1 MYRYPPGDGFPLP
14 FGGRPSLLGSSSS
27 RCGFTFLAVR
37 LLPRQTASGFPCFP
51 IVRCDEGGCLLCP
64 RATVPSRMP
73 HQCFRSSYLL
83 TVGRPL
89 AHAVVLVSHH
99 PTVKGY
105 WGLIRDSLTFTRLVF
120 SLPVAPVMAGRSWAF
135 PSTSHPAVTDSAW
148 EGWGWAVGTRPD
160 QSHWSL
166 TYLDFHVVPSAP
178 FRVGYCPICPVMDSR
193 CLSTGSL
200 RFLGLLFPLR
210 DSALLTVGL
219 LAGGADDAPCSRP
232 HRGCH
237 GPLL

>member
-1 MYRYPPGDGFPLP
+1 MYLYPPGDGFPLP
-14 FGGRPSLLGSSSS
+14 FGGRPSLLGSSCS

-37 LLPRQTASGFPCFP
+37 LLPRQTASGFPCSP
-51 IVRCDEGGCLLCP
+51 IVRCDEGGCLLYP

-120 SLPVAPVMAGRSWAF
+120 PLPVAPVMAGRSWAF
-135 PSTSHPAVTDSAW
+135 PSTSPPAVTDSAW

-178 FRVGYCPICPVMDSR
+178 FRVGYHPICPVMASR

-200 RFLGLLFPLR
+200 RFLGLLCPLR
-210 DSALLTVGL
+210 DSAFLTVGVL
-219 LAGGADDAPCSRP
+219 GVGANDAPSSRP
-232 HRGCH
+232 HRDFH
-237 GPLL
+237 VSLL

>member
-51 IVRCDEGGCLLCP
+51 IVRCDEGGCLLYP

-89 AHAVVLVSHH
+89 AHTVVLVSHH

-120 SLPVAPVMAGRSWAF
+120 PLPVAPVMAGRSWAF

-178 FRVGYCPICPVMDSR
+178 FRGGYDRTSGPFLIRPVMDSR
-193 CLSTGSL
+193 CLSAGGF
-200 RFLGLLFPLR
+200 RFLDHRFPLR
-210 DSALLTVGL
+210 YSALLTVGL
-219 LAGGADDAPCSRP
+219 QCA
-232 HRGCH
+232 
-237 GPLL
+237 